1 MKRKSIVVLLV
12 LLLVGILAFSAFACN
27 GGGGKDPDKN
37 GGGSQDDDDDDKN
50 DNQTT
55 PNDLDKALNALIN
68 GADGVIKEVAAI
80 EDEAYVG
87 TDVKLAV
94 KVGEGAEAVT
104 VGLTLSLKASLSE
117 NDAEKNWAFVSVDVE
132 ADGENNSVALYAQ
145 AESKN
150 KELVY
155 VGQSLT
161 DSEYTWTKLS
171 QLDVSKAVSADSR
184 IQGGLFTGDK
194 NLVTKVFDAIQKFQ
208 DSKIT
213 LNKKTKTFKEF
224 ANSGLLGSGLG
235 LSGMIIL
242 AAPIAGPLL
251 PTTTTDYGYSAK
263 FDLLKVGEILPQL
276 LGVIGGSD
284 EETGGDE
291 ADTGDDMLTTILNG
305 IGPIVLGMTYEQ
317 LMGEAPI
324 SDDPDDFPNI
334 TLDILT
340 EGSALTGLR
349 LHYDYDVSLTGNDAD
364 SKYISL
370 DLAIENLEISS
381 EAKAAEVPDGIEE
394 AEEFAAR
401 IALNAAVP
409 ALNGTAAEA
418 TVNVFV
424 KPDVKVGL
432 DKDGYVAIDFSGL
445 EGYAT
450 LSYKRGTAAA
460 TDVMVAQYKDELGG
474 FVIDL
479 KPVFDLAGATSV
491 NGQYDFFIPLDA
503 QDMFDK
509 WIDGKKP
516 AASTAAA
523 APLNASKSDIDNI
536 IDTIAGM
543 VKDKKFDF
551 GKVMGLI
558 SPVIN
563 VFKSLGAIGE
573 NTDFIEIDEVTNGAS
588 VSVHLAALI
597 NNLISENGLIGSLTS
612 EFVSFS
618 LYTGT
623 GSEKAP
629 YTLAEI
635 LKGDGVLGHIVTLV
649 NSLMYEGK
657 LNSEIAKWKDSN
669 VQNEGETAEQYDQRA
684 YDAVVEVVGTYA
696 DFIATDEDVSVENVY
711 GWAAKLG
718 IELSADQSNLYE
730 AIGDVEVSAS
740 YRDGIAFELS
750 LAGMTLGI
758 KADIAEYVA
767 PESDMDLPAEM
778 NTEETITVTG
788 SDGVEVVQPKY
799 STYTGNDAGR
809 LLFNTLK
816 ELANIALL
824 EGSKFEQKIE
834 SGIVWQPVV
843 EDPAA

>member
-27 GGGGKDPDKN
+27 GGGGKDNNKGN
-37 GGGSQDDDDDDKN
+37 NNNNDDDDDKN

-235 LSGMIIL
+235 LGGMIIL

-276 LGVIGGSD
+276 LGALGGSD

-349 LHYDYDVSLTGNDAD
+349 LHYDYDVSLTGKDAD
-364 SKYISL
+364 AKYISL
-370 DLAIENLEISS
+370 DLAIENLEVSS
-381 EAKAAEVPDGIEE
+381 EAKVAEAPEGIAQ
-394 AEEFAAR
+394 AEEFAAQ

-409 ALNGTAAEA
+409 ALNGPAAEA
-418 TVNVFV
+418 VVNVFV

-460 TDVMVAQYKDELGG
+460 TDAVMVAQYKDELGG

-503 QDMFDK
+503 QGMFDK

-573 NTDFIEIDEVTNGAS
+573 NTDFIEIDEVTDGAS

-612 EFVSFS
+612 EFVNFS

-623 GSEKAP
+623 GSEKDT
-629 YTLAEI
+629 YTLAQI
-635 LKGDGVLGHIVTLV
+635 LAGDDVLGHIVTLV
-649 NSLMYEGK
+649 NSLMYEK
-657 LNSEIAKWKDSN
+657 K
-669 VQNEGETAEQYDQRA
+669 GEA
-684 YDAVVEVVGTYA
+684 YMAATTYA
-696 DFIATDEDVSVENVY
+696 QFIAEGNGIALADIY

-718 IELSADQSNLYE
+718 ISLSEDQADLYE

-758 KADIAEYVA
+758 KADIAEYVV

-824 EGSKFEQKIE
+824 NGSKFEQE
-834 SGIVWQPVV
+834 IVSEIALQPVA

>member
-27 GGGGKDPDKN
+27 GGGGGKDPDKN

-50 DNQTT
+50 NNQTT

-117 NDAEKNWAFVSVDVE
+117 KDAEKNWAFVSVDVD
-132 ADGENNSVALYAQ
+132 ANGENNSVALYAQ

-263 FDLLKVGEILPQL
+263 FDLLQVGKILPQL
-276 LGVIGGSD
+276 LGVLGGSD

-349 LHYDYDVSLTGNDAD
+349 LHYDYDVSLTGKDAD
-364 SKYISL
+364 AKYISL
-370 DLAIENLEISS
+370 DLAIENLEVSS
-381 EAKAAEVPDGIEE
+381 EAKVAEAPEGIDK
-394 AEEFAAR
+394 AEEFAAQ

-409 ALNGTAAEA
+409 ALNGQKAEA
-418 TVNVFV
+418 VVNVFV
-424 KPDVKVGL
+424 KPEVKVGL

-450 LSYKRGTAAA
+450 LSYTRGDAAA
-460 TDVMVAQYKDELGG
+460 TDAVMVAQYKEELGG

-479 KPVFDLAGATSV
+479 KPVFDLAGANSV

-503 QDMFDK
+503 QGMFDK

-612 EFVSFS
+612 EFVNFS

-623 GSEKAP
+623 GSDKAT
-629 YTLAEI
+629 YTLAQI
-635 LKGDGVLGHIVTLV
+635 LAGDDVLRHIVTLI
-649 NSLMYEGK
+649 NSLMYEK
-657 LNSEIAKWKDSN
+657 K
-669 VQNEGETAEQYDQRA
+669 GEAYMAET
-684 YDAVVEVVGTYA
+684 TYEQ
-696 DFIATDEDVSVENVY
+696 FIAAGNGIAVTDIY
-711 GWAAKLG
+711 GWATKLG
-718 IELSADQSNLYE
+718 ISLSEDQANLYE

-758 KADIAEYVA
+758 EADIAGYVA
-767 PESDMDLPAEM
+767 PTDMILP
-778 NTEETITVTG
+778 EEKNSVET
-788 SDGVEVVQPKY
+788 VEVTKEDGTQVTEPKF
-799 STYTGNDAGR
+799 SNNTGKDSGR

-824 EGSKFEQKIE
+824 KDSKFEQKIE
-834 SGIVWQPVV
+834 SGIVLQPVV

>member
-27 GGGGKDPDKN
+27 GGGGKDNNKN
-37 GGGSQDDDDDDKN
+37 DNNNNDDDDDKN

-171 QLDVSKAVSADSR
+171 QLDVSEAVSADSR

-208 DSKIT
+208 DSEIT

-224 ANSGLLGSGLG
+224 ATSGLLGSGLG

-263 FDLLKVGEILPQL
+263 FDLLQVGKILPQL
-276 LGVIGGSD
+276 LGVLGGSD

-334 TLDILT
+334 TLDVLT

-381 EAKAAEVPDGIEE
+381 EAKAAEVPDGIDK
-394 AEEFAAR
+394 AEEFAAQ

-409 ALNGTAAEA
+409 ALNGAAAEA

-460 TDVMVAQYKDELGG
+460 TDAVMVAQYKEELGG

-503 QDMFDK
+503 QGMFDK

-612 EFVSFS
+612 EFVNFS

-623 GSEKAP
+623 GSEKAT
-629 YTLAEI
+629 YTLAQI
-635 LKGDGVLGHIVTLV
+635 LDGDDVLGHIVTLV
-649 NSLMYEGK
+649 NSLMYEK
-657 LNSEIAKWKDSN
+657 K
-669 VQNEGETAEQYDQRA
+669 GEA
-684 YDAVVEVVGTYA
+684 YMAATTYA
-696 DFIATDEDVSVENVY
+696 QFIAEGNGIAVTDIY
-711 GWAAKLG
+711 GWADKLG
-718 IELSADQSNLYE
+718 IGLSETQGNLYE

-740 YRDGIAFELS
+740 YRDGIAVEIS

-758 KADIAEYVA
+758 EADIAGYVA
-767 PESDMDLPAEM
+767 PETDMILP
-778 NTEETITVTG
+778 EEKNSVET
-788 SDGVEVVQPKY
+788 VEVTKEDGTKVTEPKF
-799 STYTGNDAGR
+799 SNNTGKDSGR

-824 EGSKFEQKIE
+824 KDSKFEQEIE
-834 SGIVWQPVV
+834 NGIVLQPVA

>member
-27 GGGGKDPDKN
+27 GGGGGKDNNKN
-37 GGGSQDDDDDDKN
+37 DNNNNDDDDDKN

-208 DSKIT
+208 DSEIT

-224 ANSGLLGSGLG
+224 ATSGLLGSGLG

-276 LGVIGGSD
+276 LGALGGSD

-349 LHYDYDVSLTGNDAD
+349 LHYDYDVSLTGKDAD
-364 SKYISL
+364 AKYISL
-370 DLAIENLEISS
+370 DLAIENLEVSS
-381 EAKAAEVPDGIEE
+381 EAKVAEAPEGIEQ
-394 AEEFAAR
+394 ADEFAAQ

-409 ALNGTAAEA
+409 ALNGAAAEA

-460 TDVMVAQYKDELGG
+460 TDAVMVAQYKEELGG

-503 QDMFDK
+503 QGMFDK

-597 NNLISENGLIGSLTS
+597 NNLISKNGLIGSLTS
-612 EFVSFS
+612 ELVNFS

-623 GSEKAP
+623 GSEKDP
-629 YTLAEI
+629 HTLAEI
-635 LKGDGVLGHIVTLV
+635 LKGDDVLGHIVTLV
-649 NSLMYEGK
+649 NSLMYEKKGEAYMAETTYEQFIDAGYGIA
-657 LNSEIAKWKDSN
+657 LNDI
-669 VQNEGETAEQYDQRA
+669 
-684 YDAVVEVVGTYA
+684 
-696 DFIATDEDVSVENVY
+696 Y

-718 IELSADQSNLYE
+718 IRLSADQADLYE

-740 YRDGIAFELS
+740 YRDGIAVEIS

-758 KADIAEYVA
+758 EADIAGYVA
-767 PESDMDLPAEM
+767 PADMSLP
-778 NTEETITVTG
+778 EEKNSVET
-788 SDGVEVVQPKY
+788 VEVTKEDGTKVTEPKF
-799 STYTGNDAGR
+799 SNNTGNDSGR

-824 EGSKFEQKIE
+824 KDSKFEQKIE
-834 SGIVWQPVV
+834 SEIVLQPVV

>member
-27 GGGGKDPDKN
+27 GGGGGKDPDKN

-50 DNQTT
+50 NNQTT

-117 NDAEKNWAFVSVDVE
+117 KDAEKNWAFVSVDVD
-132 ADGENNSVALYAQ
+132 ANGENNSVALYAQ

-235 LSGMIIL
+235 LGGMIIL

-276 LGVIGGSD
+276 LSGGSD

-349 LHYDYDVSLTGNDAD
+349 LHYDYDVSLTGKDAD
-364 SKYISL
+364 AKYISL
-370 DLAIENLEISS
+370 DLAIENLEVSS
-381 EAKAAEVPDGIEE
+381 EAKVAEAPEGIEQ
-394 AEEFAAR
+394 AEEFAAQ

-409 ALNGTAAEA
+409 ALNGQKAEA
-418 TVNVFV
+418 VVNVFV
-424 KPDVKVGL
+424 KPEVKVGL

-450 LSYKRGTAAA
+450 LSYTRGDAAA
-460 TDVMVAQYKDELGG
+460 TDAVMVAQYKEELGG

-479 KPVFDLAGATSV
+479 EPVFGLAGATSV

-503 QDMFDK
+503 QGMFDK

-573 NTDFIEIDEVTNGAS
+573 NTDFIEIDEVTDGAS

-612 EFVSFS
+612 EFVNFS

-623 GSEKAP
+623 GSEKAT

-635 LKGDGVLGHIVTLV
+635 LKGDKVLGHIVTLV
-649 NSLMYEGK
+649 NSLMYEK
-657 LNSEIAKWKDSN
+657 K
-669 VQNEGETAEQYDQRA
+669 GEAYMAET
-684 YDAVVEVVGTYA
+684 TYEQ
-696 DFIATDEDVSVENVY
+696 FIAAGNGIAVTDIY
-711 GWAAKLG
+711 GWATKLG
-718 IELSADQSNLYE
+718 ISLSEDQANLYE

-758 KADIAEYVA
+758 EADIAGYVA
-767 PESDMDLPAEM
+767 PTDMILP
-778 NTEETITVTG
+778 EEKNSVET
-788 SDGVEVVQPKY
+788 VEVTKEDGTQVTEPKF
-799 STYTGNDAGR
+799 SNNTGKDSGR

-824 EGSKFEQKIE
+824 KGSKFEQKIE
-834 SGIVWQPVV
+834 SGIVWQPVA

>member
-50 DNQTT
+50 NNQTT

-94 KVGEGAEAVT
+94 NVGEGAEAVT

-194 NLVTKVFDAIQKFQ
+194 NLVTKVFDAIQKLQ
-208 DSKIT
+208 DSEIT

-263 FDLLKVGEILPQL
+263 FDLLQVGKILPQL
-276 LGVIGGSD
+276 LGVLGGSD

-334 TLDILT
+334 TLDVLT

-381 EAKAAEVPDGIEE
+381 EAKAAEVPDGIDK
-394 AEEFAAR
+394 AEEFAAQ

-409 ALNGTAAEA
+409 ALNGPAAEA

-450 LSYKRGTAAA
+450 LSYTRGDAAA
-460 TDVMVAQYKDELGG
+460 TDAVMVAQYKEELGG

-503 QDMFDK
+503 QGMFDK

-597 NNLISENGLIGSLTS
+597 NNLISDNGLIGGLKSDY
-612 EFVSFS
+612 VSFD
-618 LYTGT
+618 LYNGT
-623 GSEKAP
+623 ANNTNT

-635 LKGDGVLGHIVTLV
+635 LKGDKVLGHIVTLV

-657 LNSEIAKWKDSN
+657 LNPEIDKWKANN
-669 VQNEGETAEQYDQRA
+669 VQNEDETAEQYNQRA
-684 YDAVVEVVGTYA
+684 YDAAVEVVGTYA
-696 DFIATDEDVSVENVY
+696 DFIATGAGVSVDNVY
-711 GWAAKLG
+711 AWAAKLG
-718 IELSADQSNLYE
+718 IKLSTDQADLYK

-740 YRDGIAFELS
+740 YRDGIAVEIS

-788 SDGVEVVQPKY
+788 SDGEEVVQPKF
-799 STYTGNDAGR
+799 SNNTGKDSGR

-824 EGSKFEQKIE
+824 KDSKFEQEIV
-834 SGIVWQPVV
+834 SGIALQ
-843 EDPAA
+843 PAA

>member
-235 LSGMIIL
+235 LGGMIIL

-276 LGVIGGSD
+276 LSALGGSG

-364 SKYISL
+364 AKYISL

-381 EAKAAEVPDGIEE
+381 EAKAAEVPDGIED
-394 AEEFAAR
+394 AEEFAAQ

-409 ALNGTAAEA
+409 ALNGAAAEA

-460 TDVMVAQYKDELGG
+460 TDAVMVAQYKDELGG

-491 NGQYDFFIPLDA
+491 NGQYGFFIPLDA
-503 QDMFDK
+503 QGMFDK

-573 NTDFIEIDEVTNGAS
+573 NADFIEIDEVTDGAS

-612 EFVSFS
+612 EFVNFS

-623 GSEKAP
+623 GSEKAT
-629 YTLAEI
+629 YTLAQI
-635 LKGDGVLGHIVTLV
+635 LDGDDVLGHIVTLV
-649 NSLMYEGK
+649 NSLMYEKKGEAYMAETTYEQFITAG
-657 LNSEIAKWKDSN
+657 NGIAL
-669 VQNEGETAEQYDQRA
+669 
-684 YDAVVEVVGTYA
+684 A
-696 DFIATDEDVSVENVY
+696 DIY

-718 IELSADQSNLYE
+718 IGLSADQADLYE

-740 YRDGIAFELS
+740 YRDGIAVEIS

-758 KADIAEYVA
+758 EADIAGYVA
-767 PESDMDLPAEM
+767 PETDMILP
-778 NTEETITVTG
+778 EEKNSVET
-788 SDGVEVVQPKY
+788 VEVTKEDGTQVTEPKF
-799 STYTGNDAGR
+799 SNYTGKDSGR

-824 EGSKFEQKIE
+824 KDSKFEQEIE
-834 SGIVWQPVV
+834 SGIVLQPAVA

>member
-235 LSGMIIL
+235 LGGMIIL

-276 LGVIGGSD
+276 LSALGGSG

-364 SKYISL
+364 AKYISL

-381 EAKAAEVPDGIEE
+381 EAKAAEVPDGIED
-394 AEEFAAR
+394 AEEFAAQ

-409 ALNGTAAEA
+409 KLNGAAAEA

-460 TDVMVAQYKDELGG
+460 TDAVMVAQYKDELGG

-491 NGQYDFFIPLDA
+491 NGQYGFFIPLDA
-503 QDMFDK
+503 QGMFDK

-573 NTDFIEIDEVTNGAS
+573 NADFIEIDEVTDGAS

-597 NNLISENGLIGSLTS
+597 NNLISDNGLIGSLTS
-612 EFVSFS
+612 EFVNFS

-623 GSEKAP
+623 GSEKDT
-629 YTLAEI
+629 YTLAQI
-635 LKGDGVLGHIVTLV
+635 LAGNDVLGHIVTLV
-649 NSLMYEGK
+649 NSLMYEKKGEAYMTE
-657 LNSEIAKWKDSN
+657 NTYEQFIDAGNGIALKD
-669 VQNEGETAEQYDQRA
+669 
-684 YDAVVEVVGTYA
+684 
-696 DFIATDEDVSVENVY
+696 IY

-718 IELSADQSNLYE
+718 IGLSADQADLYE

-824 EGSKFEQKIE
+824 NGSKFEQE
-834 SGIVWQPVV
+834 IVSEIALQPVA

>member
-27 GGGGKDPDKN
+27 GGGGGKDPDKN

-50 DNQTT
+50 NNQTT
-55 PNDLDKALNALIN
+55 PNDLDEALNALIN

-80 EDEAYVG
+80 KDEAYVG

-117 NDAEKNWAFVSVDVE
+117 NDVEKNWAFVSVDVE
-132 ADGENNSVALYAQ
+132 ANGENNSVALYAQ

-208 DSKIT
+208 DSEIT

-224 ANSGLLGSGLG
+224 ATSGLLGSGLG

-263 FDLLKVGEILPQL
+263 FDLLQVGKILPQL
-276 LGVIGGSD
+276 LGVLGGSD

-381 EAKAAEVPDGIEE
+381 EAKAAEVPDGIDK
-394 AEEFAAR
+394 AEEFAAQ

-409 ALNGTAAEA
+409 ALNGTEAEA

-460 TDVMVAQYKDELGG
+460 TDVMVAQYKKELGG

-503 QDMFDK
+503 QGMFDK

-597 NNLISENGLIGSLTS
+597 NNLISNNGLIGSLTS
-612 EFVSFS
+612 EFVNFS

-623 GSEKAP
+623 GSEKDT

-635 LKGDGVLGHIVTLV
+635 LKGDKVLGRIVTLV
-649 NSLMYEGK
+649 NSLMYEK
-657 LNSEIAKWKDSN
+657 K
-669 VQNEGETAEQYDQRA
+669 GEAYMAATTYEQ
-684 YDAVVEVVGTYA
+684 
-696 DFIATDEDVSVENVY
+696 FIAEGNGIALADIY
-711 GWAAKLG
+711 GWADKLG
-718 IELSADQSNLYE
+718 IRLSADQADLYE

-740 YRDGIAFELS
+740 YRDGIAVEIS

-758 KADIAEYVA
+758 EADIAGYVA
-767 PESDMDLPAEM
+767 PETNMDKP
-778 NTEETITVTG
+778 EEKKSSTTVTVKKDTNG
-788 SDGVEVVQPKY
+788 DGIEEDVIETEF
-799 STYTGNDAGR
+799 SNYTATDSGR

-816 ELANIALL
+816 ELANAALL
-824 EGSKFEQKIE
+824 DVTDGTDKFEQNIATVQWADA
-834 SGIVWQPVV
+834 S
-843 EDPAA
+843 AA